1 MLYVLPRSRSREHL
15 SELRCSCGFNDEL
28 MTVRKR
34 LMPIPG
40 KFTMPAKC
48 SNHPGS
54 DHPPL
59 AVQAISLALKFGGVA
74 GVITLAMGAPT
85 PGWGDILRY
94 EWTAPG
100 GSED

>member
-1 MLYVLPRSRSREHL
+1 
-15 SELRCSCGFNDEL
+15 

-59 AVQAISLALKFGGVA
+59 ATQAISLALKFGGVA
-74 GVITLAMGAPT
+74 GVITLAMGPRRPAGVT
-85 PGWGDILRY
+85 SSGTSGQHLADQRI
-94 EWTAPG
+94 ESTAA
-100 GSED
+100 SDH